1 MKSGFATE
9 AKSDEPQVSIEA
21 DEGVF
26 PPQTP
31 RSPLFAMSDAEMTA
45 FEAAGASCR
54 PVSYHERVIRI
65 YFVTEKNS
73 SWVPS
78 GEW

>member
-1 MKSGFATE
+1 MCFSGSRNQKRRIAVLRSGFVKGPNAD
-9 AKSDEPQVSIEA
+9 KSLVSIEA

-45 FEAAGASCR
+45 IEAADSVETPG
-54 PVSYHERVIRI
+54 P
-65 YFVTEKNS
+65 
-73 SWVPS
+73 
-78 GEW
+78 

>member
-1 MKSGFATE
+1 MLFRDPHQKRRIAVLKSGFAMGTK
-9 AKSDEPQVSIEA
+9 ADESQVSIEA

-45 FEAAGASCR
+45 IEAADS
-54 PVSYHERVIRI
+54 VSTDMRGDPNAI
-65 YFVTEKNS
+65 S
-73 SWVPS
+73 
-78 GEW
+78 

>member
-1 MKSGFATE
+1 VLFREPHQKRRIAVLKYGFATE

-45 FEAAGASCR
+45 IEAAGSV
-54 PVSYHERVIRI
+54 VSPG
-65 YFVTEKNS
+65 S
-73 SWVPS
+73 
-78 GEW
+78 